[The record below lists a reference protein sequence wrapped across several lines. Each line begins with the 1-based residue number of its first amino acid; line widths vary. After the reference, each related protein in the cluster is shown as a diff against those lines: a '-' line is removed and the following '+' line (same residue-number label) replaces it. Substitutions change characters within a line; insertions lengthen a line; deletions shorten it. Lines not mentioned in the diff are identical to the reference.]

1 MSRLT
6 DVKNM
11 VRSAGLEPLR
21 AYQKHSS
28 IHVDTSAPNGVEHTF
43 FVLTKPGTR
52 DDVDFLSRMKRFA
65 RANPAPM
72 SCPDTPTPK
81 EEEVSEPKTLTLKK
95 RAAYDRTAPLEVT
108 TTAAME
114 LTTKEVIRLSAWLTD
129 TAIMAEH
136 PNLGALARS
145 ATILIGHPVS
155 EAIMRDIMEATDT
168 AEPEHWHPL
177 PDANTIVLKE
187 LSTMFEQL
195 GYKPSRL
202 FERLLETVA
211 A

>member
-28 IHVDTSAPNGVEHTF
+28 IHVDTAAPNGVEHTF

-72 SCPDTPTPK
+72 SCPDTQPEK
-81 EEEVSEPKTLTLKK
+81 EKEVAESKTLTVRK
-95 RAAYDRTAPLEVT
+95 RTPTFESLELPQ
-108 TTAAME
+108 TAAAE

-155 EAIMRDIMEATDT
+155 EAIMRDIMDATDT
-168 AEPEHWHPL
+168 PEPEHWHPL

-202 FERLLETVA
+202 FERLLETVGA
-211 A
+211 